1 MKMFFTQLQGLTKGI
16 EEQEDTIEDAARLLA
31 MSIVS
36 DGSVYWYGEGEMDGI
51 VTQAMTRDD
60 GIPDS
65 KRWSE
70 AQSLSEQDTVV
81 ICTKWRDSVSARDV
95 ATRAEEACATVIG
108 LTSTLAVSEDRHNWT
123 TGVERLLVNGVNQ
136 GLIPSEDGETR
147 IGTPH
152 LLAGLHVY
160 YSLFFVLKDILDDQL
175 P

>member
-1 MKMFFTQLQGLTKGI
+1 MKMFFTQLQGLAKDI
-16 EEQEDTIEDAARLLA
+16 EDQEDIIEDAARLLA

-36 DGSVYWYGEGEMDGI
+36 DGSVYWYSEGEMDGI
-51 VTQAMTRDD
+51 VTQAMTGDD

-70 AQSLSEQDTVV
+70 AHSLSEQDTVV
-81 ICTKWRDSVSARDV
+81 ICSKWRDSVSASDV
-95 ATRAEEACATVIG
+95 AKRAEEAGATVIG
-108 LTSTLAVSEDRHNWT
+108 ITSAMSVSKDKHDWT
-123 TGVERLLVNGVNQ
+123 TGAELLLVNGVSK

-160 YSLFFVLKDILDDQL
+160 YTLFFVLRDILDDQMA
-175 P
+175 

>member
-16 EEQEDTIEDAARLLA
+16 EEQEDMIEDAARLLA
-31 MSIVS
+31 MSIVG
-36 DGSVYWYGEGEMDGI
+36 DGSVYWYGEGDMDGI
-51 VTQAMTRDD
+51 VTQAMTGDD

-65 KRWSE
+65 KRWSD

-81 ICTKWRDSVSARDV
+81 ICTKWRDSVSASDV
-95 ATRAEEACATVIG
+95 AKRAEEAGATVIG
-108 LTSTLAVSEDRHNWT
+108 ITSALSVSEGNRDWT
-123 TGVERLLVNGVNQ
+123 RRTELLLVNGVSQ

-160 YSLFFVLKDILDDQL
+160 YSLFFILRDILDDQL